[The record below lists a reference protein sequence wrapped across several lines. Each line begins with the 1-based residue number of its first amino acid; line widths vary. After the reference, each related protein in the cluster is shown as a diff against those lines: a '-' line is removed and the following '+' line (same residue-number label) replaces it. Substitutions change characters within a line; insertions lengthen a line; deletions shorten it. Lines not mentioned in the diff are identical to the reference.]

1 MIDPYQAALAALIV
15 LAGSTVLGTVGFGI
29 AVTTSPLLLLFIEA
43 RTVVVMLNTVS
54 VALFILMLFQTR
66 NYLPLREMAP
76 VTAAGVLGVPVGVFV
91 LSSLD
96 GPALRIGI
104 AVIIILTTI
113 SLRLR
118 LPAVRISPGLLGPA
132 VGFVVAVL
140 LASLAL
146 GGPILVLLLL
156 ARNWGSQAIRA
167 SLSFYFLLVLTPS
180 IAGYAIAGL
189 FTLERVMLVLI
200 MIPPALLG
208 FSVASVLVRHLN
220 ERRFRHGVIAI
231 IMVSSVMVLGREA
244 LRIGGGA

>member
-43 RTVVVMLNTVS
+43 RSVVVMLNTVS
-54 VALFILMLFQTR
+54 VAVFMLMLFQTR

-76 VTAAGVLGVPVGVFV
+76 VAAAGVLGVPVGVFV

-140 LASLAL
+140 LPPPLRK
-146 GGPILVLLLL
+146 PQILIELRRCEQMHGSIDSGFEVLQISVLIESVSVAGL
-156 ARNWGSQAIRA
+156 SQRFE
-167 SLSFYFLLVLTPS
+167 SLSIGHPHVEGQPPMH
-180 IAGYAIAGL
+180 GHL
-189 FTLERVMLVLI
+189 FIKQCDRLSCRQ
-200 MIPPALLG
+200 P
-208 FSVASVLVRHLN
+208 
-220 ERRFRHGVIAI
+220 
-231 IMVSSVMVLGREA
+231 
-244 LRIGGGA
+244 